1 MADGSH
7 MKRTSSNTGFVVYQD
22 EEFGLAHDVA
32 RDLGRPSRRLS
43 TGDTLAALIS
53 QKATKA
59 ILPFES
65 DRNGYNT
72 EALSTLLDFKD
83 CVIKEERSNED
94 QYLLATP
101 SFSVNEIAQAAFP
114 GSNPAKGA
122 FGALP
127 VGSAAQQFYRNRVNI
142 VYASTDAF
150 ERCTST
156 IDELRAN
163 GIEVR
168 RLPGGTSAYREVLDL
183 ARQDLDP
190 DRKVKTQVTDKG
202 HAIISDTTAANF
214 AKPLIGVLLPRG
226 VAAGLTGGFN
236 PNTGAANGS
245 EFNSDYVVLGDELAE
260 ESKISSRF
268 LVIERKAAPKK
279 GGNSK
284 PPKFMTEREKIIAKL
299 EGITAPYARI
309 LLKVDTRGEKTGD
322 IADITHPLIAAGVKF
337 RPIYLHERPE
347 TLPAILEIE
356 LDMMLGATPQVKKA
370 IGAAFERAFAK
381 PRNHDPV
388 LMAVYGSSTTSFSGV
403 VQPTLQKTP
412 WGLYAG
418 LGVFALVMLGA
429 VGFGLLKVLPA
440 LGLL

>member
-7 MKRTSSNTGFVVYQD
+7 MRSSNSNTGFVVYQD

-32 RDLGRPSRRLS
+32 QDLGRPSRRLT
-43 TGDTLAALIS
+43 TGDTLSALIS

-59 ILPFES
+59 VVPFES

-72 EALSTLLDFKD
+72 DALSTLLDFKD
-83 CVIKEERSNED
+83 CVIKEERTNED

-101 SFSVNEIAQAAFP
+101 SFSINEIAQASFP

-163 GIEVR
+163 GIDVR
-168 RLPGGTSAYREVLDL
+168 RLPEGTSAYREVLDL
-183 ARQDLDP
+183 ARRDLDP
-190 DRKVKTQVTDKG
+190 DRKVKTQVTEKG
-202 HAIISDTTAANF
+202 HAMISDTTAANF

-245 EFNSDYVVLGDELAE
+245 EFNSDYVVLEDGLADEN
-260 ESKISSRF
+260 KIISRF
-268 LVIERKAAPKK
+268 LVLERKPAPKK
-279 GGNSK
+279 GGTSK
-284 PPKFMTEREKIIAKL
+284 PPKFTTEREKIISKL
-299 EGITAPYARI
+299 DSITAPYARI

-322 IADITHPLIAAGVKF
+322 IADITDPLVAGGIKF

-356 LDMMLGATPQVKKA
+356 VDMMLGATPQAKKA
-370 IGAAFERAFAK
+370 IGTAFERAFAK

-388 LMAVYGSSTTSFSGV
+388 LMAAYGSSSTSFSGIV
-403 VQPTLQKTP
+403 MPTPQKTP
-412 WGLYAG
+412 WGLYAF
-418 LGVFALVMLGA
+418 LGVFALAMFGAIGFGVFKALSA
-429 VGFGLLKVLPA
+429 VGLL
-440 LGLL
+440 